1 MPRKQKGMAE
11 NEIPTE
17 KGSKIIAYNSEGC
30 GWQYPQKRVVR

>member
-1 MPRKQKGMAE
+1 MPIMPKGVAE

-30 GWQYPQKRVVR
+30 GW